1 MKNKIKH
8 GYYRVYYF
16 LFFALKRSFRE
27 DDKTI
32 AFITVLYFSTLLFA
46 NAFSLLLLATIVT
59 KERIYQI
66 PLIWL
71 LIVFTVLNTILFM
84 GKQRYLKINELFKN
98 EEMSKKKHRKILC
111 TIYVIISLIAVPT
124 LLFLVGTLG
133 LYGFVP

>member
-1 MKNKIKH
+1 MKNKCKLV
-8 GYYRVYYF
+8 YYRVYYC

-27 DDKTI
+27 DNKTV
-32 AFITVLYFSTLLFA
+32 AFITVIYFSTLLFA
-46 NAFSLLLLATIVT
+46 NTFSLLLLATAIT
-59 KERIYQI
+59 KERIYQM

-84 GKQRYLKINELFKN
+84 GKQRYLKIIDLFKN
-98 EEMSKKKHRKILC
+98 EETAIKKQRKTLC
-111 TIYVIISLIAVPT
+111 AIYVVISLVAVPA